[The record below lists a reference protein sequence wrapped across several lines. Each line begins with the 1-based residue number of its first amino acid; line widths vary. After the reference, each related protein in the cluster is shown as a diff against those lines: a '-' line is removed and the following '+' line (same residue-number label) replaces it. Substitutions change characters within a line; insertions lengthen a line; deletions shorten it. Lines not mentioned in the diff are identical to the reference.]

1 LIEDCCGWNRKV
13 WADAI
18 EFGLSQFPERL
29 DGKKVLEI
37 GAGRHSA
44 LAPIFSLKG
53 AEVWC
58 SYYHLKREDVE
69 NGQLKIIT
77 EKYQLNYIT
86 TIEQSIFKVGDT
98 YDLIVLKSVLGG
110 VCRGNDYVKLRAIV
124 DKLFS
129 ENLKENGAILTID
142 NGEVGLFKPIRTLW
156 GAGRNEWTYFTKEDV
171 MSSLYPY
178 DVLITGFGLLNIGSA
193 RFFLGGNY
201 EFVNDIIYYIDKVIT
216 YLATTQH
223 AVLSIIIRK

>member
-1 LIEDCCGWNRKV
+1 MASMQTTNLKSPSGAHYQRRVNVRDIRPLIEDCCGWNRKV

-77 EKYQLNYIT
+77 EKYQ
-86 TIEQSIFKVGDT
+86 
-98 YDLIVLKSVLGG
+98 
-110 VCRGNDYVKLRAIV
+110 
-124 DKLFS
+124 
-129 ENLKENGAILTID
+129 
-142 NGEVGLFKPIRTLW
+142 
-156 GAGRNEWTYFTKEDV
+156 
-171 MSSLYPY
+171 
-178 DVLITGFGLLNIGSA
+178 
-193 RFFLGGNY
+193 
-201 EFVNDIIYYIDKVIT
+201 
-216 YLATTQH
+216 
-223 AVLSIIIRK
+223 